1 MDTLLNLPDD
11 VPISLGYCCYTAMF
25 ISELVKRDTKTYER
39 YVFDW
44 LGSPM
49 WSICKLIED
58 NFADLNT
65 TQYFVYKNHFNTKNE
80 SYVTNTKYNIIF
92 AHDYGINVDKLP
104 AEQLARVKTKYD
116 DRIQRFRD
124 VLASGKRILFFRAER
139 DTPGLINFPEDN
151 IRESE
156 LFYVQKFAQLMS
168 AKGVN
173 CRIVFFTSSNP
184 TGWDSANK
192 ICSVHYDQDPSKKV
206 LMEKDITAIFTAN
219 LDFIKTSIA

>member
-1 MDTLLNLPDD
+1 MDTLLNLADD
-11 VPISLGYCCYTAMF
+11 VPISLGKSCYTSMF
-25 ISELVKRDTKTYER
+25 ISELAKQDNKTYDR

-58 NFADLNT
+58 DFADLNT
-65 TQYFVYKNHFNTKNE
+65 TQYFVYKNHFDTKNE

-92 AHDYGINVDKLP
+92 AHDYGINVDKRP
-104 AEQLARVKTKYD
+104 AEQLARVKAKYD

-124 VLASGKRILFFRAER
+124 VLASGKRILFFRLER

-151 IRESE
+151 ITEPE

-184 TGWDSANK
+184 TGWDPVNK
-192 ICSVHYDQDPSKKV
+192 ICSVHFDHIAPKTV

>member
-1 MDTLLNLPDD
+1 MDTLLNLPND
-11 VPISLGYCCYTAMF
+11 VPISLGKSCYTSMF
-25 ISELVKRDTKTYER
+25 ISELAKQDNKTYNR

-44 LGSPM
+44 LGTPM

-58 NFADLNT
+58 DFVDLNNPE
-65 TQYFVYKNHFNTKNE
+65 FLVYKNHFATKNE

-92 AHDYGINVDKLP
+92 AHDYNRYVNKILP
-104 AEQLARVKTKYD
+104 EQFAHVKAKYD
-116 DRIQRFRD
+116 DRAQRFRD
-124 VLASGKRILFFRAER
+124 VLASGKRILFFRLER

-151 IRESE
+151 ITEPE

-184 TGWDSANK
+184 TGWDPVNK
-192 ICSVHYDQDPSKKV
+192 ICSVHFDHIAPKTV
-206 LMEKDITAIFTAN
+206 LLNKDITAIFTAN
-219 LDFIKTSIA
+219 LEFIKTSIA